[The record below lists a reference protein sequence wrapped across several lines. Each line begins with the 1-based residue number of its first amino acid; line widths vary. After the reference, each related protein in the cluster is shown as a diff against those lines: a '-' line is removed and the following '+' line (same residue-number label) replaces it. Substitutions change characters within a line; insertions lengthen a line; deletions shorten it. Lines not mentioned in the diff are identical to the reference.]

1 MMSEHPSEK
10 PWRIGVDVG
19 GTFTDGLALN
29 ERTGATAQV
38 KVLSTPEDP
47 SKAFLTTVSRLLQ
60 AVGIEG
66 HGVSHVVHGT
76 TVATN
81 AVLQQQLADTV
92 LVTTKGFRDLLEI
105 ARQVRPDP
113 YDVFA
118 EKPKRLVPRDLC
130 FEVDERIAA
139 DGSVVKELDE
149 RSIDRLVRDLHAVD
163 PTSIAICL
171 LHAYRNPAHE
181 RRVADAL
188 KQAFPT
194 AAISISSELAS
205 EFREYPRACT
215 TIINAGLMPLVSGYL
230 SRIDQALQATG
241 AAGTRLVM
249 QSNGGAADFAQSAER
264 PVFLIE
270 SGPAAGVVAAAHVA
284 RTLDYPNVIS
294 FDMGGTTAKAGLV
307 QGATPQQVQ
316 EFEIGVTENRSRN
329 WFPGASG
336 YPILTPAVDLV
347 EIGTGGGS
355 IAWVDN
361 GGRLRVG
368 PRSAGADPGPA
379 CYGKQAEIPTITDA
393 NLLLGRLNPDYFL
406 GGDMRLDVGA
416 SRTAIS
422 RVAAQIGLDPL
433 QTAAGII
440 RIADTAMSHALRV
453 VSVQRG
459 YEPSEFKLV
468 AFGGAGPLHAAAL
481 AAEVGIPEVVVPLR
495 PGLASAFGLLVSDIR
510 HDFSRTLVCRL
521 DDADVAALNG
531 VFDELAQKARAVL
544 AAENIPYERA
554 EFTRLVDVR
563 YVGQSYYLTLPLEGS
578 IHRQALEGIR
588 ARFNEMHRVT
598 YGYAEL
604 KEPCELVNLRIAAV
618 GRIDKP
624 RVVTRAAAEVPAGK
638 RQVYFADMGFLE
650 CAVIRRGILQESAR
664 VQGPAVIEEVDATTL
679 IPPGWSAVV
688 VPGGS
693 LLITRGGGGRL
704 EDRTMIKAT

>member
-1 MMSEHPSEK
+1 MIIEEPLHS

-19 GTFTDGLALN
+19 GTFTDGLILN
-29 ERTGATAQV
+29 EATGGIAQV
-38 KVLSTPEDP
+38 KVLSTPDDP
-47 SKAFLTTVSRLLQ
+47 SKAFLTAVSRLL
-60 AVGIEG
+60 AAAEVEG
-66 HGVSHVVHGT
+66 KSVSHIVHGT

-81 AVLQQQLADTV
+81 AVLQEQLADTV

-139 DGSVVKELDE
+139 DGSVLVSLDE
-149 RSIDRLVRDLHAVD
+149 SSVDRLIKNLLAVN

-171 LHAYRNPAHE
+171 LHAYRNPVHE
-181 RRVADAL
+181 RRVAEAL
-188 KQAFPT
+188 RRAFPK
-194 AAISISSELAS
+194 AAVSISSELAS

-215 TIINAGLMPLVSGYL
+215 TIINAGLMPVVSGYL
-230 SRIDQALQATG
+230 SRIDRALEATG

-249 QSNGGAADFAQSAER
+249 QSNGGTADFIQSAER

-270 SGPAAGVVAAAHVA
+270 SGPAAGVVGAAHVA
-284 RTLDYPNVIS
+284 QTLDYSNVIS

-307 QGATPQQVQ
+307 QDATPQQVQ
-316 EFEIGVTENRSRN
+316 EFEIGATENRSRN

-355 IAWVDN
+355 VAWVDN

-379 CYGKQAEIPTITDA
+379 CYGKQSEIATITDA

-406 GGDMRLDVGA
+406 GGEMSLDPDA
-416 SRTAIS
+416 SRRAIS
-422 RVAAQIGLDPL
+422 RLAAQIGLDPV

-459 YEPSEFKLV
+459 YDPSEFKLV
-468 AFGGAGPLHAAAL
+468 AFGGAGPLHAVAL
-481 AAEVGIPEVVVPLR
+481 AAEVGVPEVVVPPR
-495 PGLASAFGLLVSDIR
+495 PGLASAFGLLVADVR

-521 DDADVAALNG
+521 DEADL
-531 VFDELAQKARAVL
+531 DELNHVFAELAAKARSVL
-544 AAENIPYERA
+544 
-554 EFTRLVDVR
+554 
-563 YVGQSYYLTLPLEGS
+563 S
-578 IHRQALEGIR
+578 
-588 ARFNEMHRVT
+588 
-598 YGYAEL
+598 
-604 KEPCELVNLRIAAV
+604 
-618 GRIDKP
+618 
-624 RVVTRAAAEVPAGK
+624 
-638 RQVYFADMGFLE
+638 
-650 CAVIRRGILQESAR
+650 
-664 VQGPAVIEEVDATTL
+664 
-679 IPPGWSAVV
+679 
-688 VPGGS
+688 
-693 LLITRGGGGRL
+693 
-704 EDRTMIKAT
+704 

>member
-1 MMSEHPSEK
+1 MIVEEPLHS

-19 GTFTDGLALN
+19 GTFTDGLILN
-29 ERTGATAQV
+29 EATGEIAQV
-38 KVLSTPEDP
+38 KVLSTPDDP
-47 SKAFLTTVSRLLQ
+47 SKAFLTAVSRLL
-60 AVGIEG
+60 AAAEVEG
-66 HGVSHVVHGT
+66 KRVSHVVHGT

-81 AVLQQQLADTV
+81 AVLQEQLADTV

-139 DGSVVKELDE
+139 DGSVLVSLDE
-149 RSIDRLVRDLHAVD
+149 SSVDRLIKDLLAVN

-171 LHAYRNPAHE
+171 LHAYRNPVHE
-181 RRVADAL
+181 RRVAEAL
-188 KQAFPT
+188 RRAFPE
-194 AAISISSELAS
+194 AAVSISSELAS

-215 TIINAGLMPLVSGYL
+215 TIINAGLMPVVSGYL
-230 SRIDQALQATG
+230 SRIDRALEAAG
-241 AAGTRLVM
+241 AAGSRLVM
-249 QSNGGAADFAQSAER
+249 QSNGGTADFIQSAER

-284 RTLDYPNVIS
+284 QTLDYSNVIS

-307 QGATPQQVQ
+307 QHATPQQVQ
-316 EFEIGVTENRSRN
+316 EFEIGATENRSRN

-379 CYGKQAEIPTITDA
+379 CYGKQSEIATITDA

-406 GGDMRLDVGA
+406 GGEMSLDPDA
-416 SRTAIS
+416 SRRAIS
-422 RVAAQIGLDPL
+422 RLAAQIGLDPV

-459 YEPSEFKLV
+459 YDPSEFKLV
-468 AFGGAGPLHAAAL
+468 AFGGAGPLHAVAL
-481 AAEVGIPEVVVPLR
+481 AAEVGVPEVVVPPR
-495 PGLASAFGLLVSDIR
+495 PGLASAFGLLVADVR

-521 DDADVAALNG
+521 DEADL
-531 VFDELAQKARAVL
+531 DELNHVFAELATKARCVL
-544 AAENIPYERA
+544 SAENMPPEQT
-554 EFTRLVDVR
+554 ELSRLADVR
-563 YVGQSYYLTLPLEGS
+563 YVGQSYYLTIPFDGPLDAA
-578 IHRQALEGIR
+578 ALDGVR
-588 ARFNEMHRVT
+588 SKFNEFHRTT
-598 YGYAEL
+598 YGYAEPR
-604 KEPCELVNLRIAAV
+604 EPCELVNLRVAAV
-618 GRIDKP
+618 GRIKKP
-624 RVVTRAAAEVPAGK
+624 RVKAYGSHNQGSSV
-638 RQVYFADMGFLE
+638 RQVYFEDVGYLDCPVVRRSNLAEGAGLE
-650 CAVIRRGILQESAR
+650 
-664 VQGPAVIEEVDATTL
+664 GPAVIEEVDATTL
-679 IPPGWSAVV
+679 VPPDWRVMV
-688 VPGGS
+688 MPGGA
-693 LLITRGGGGRL
+693 LLIRRRQL
-704 EDRTMIKAT
+704 SS